1 MHASF
6 MLGKE
11 IFARIY
17 AVVRN
22 VPSGRVATYGEVA
35 RLAGLRGGA
44 RTVGWAL
51 AGAAADRIPWWR
63 VVRGDGTIAPR
74 PAAARQRRRLQRE
87 GIRFAGGRIDL
98 RRYGW
103 PGRRAATLSAG
114 RALPPRGQ
122 PGCGRARPA
131 WRRSG

>member
-1 MHASF
+1 MINSSGASR
-6 MLGKE
+6 G

-17 AVVRN
+17 SIVRR
-22 VPSGRVATYGEVA
+22 VPAGRVATYGEVA

-51 AGAAADRIPWWR
+51 AVVPDDRTPWWR

-74 PAAARQRRRLQRE
+74 PWAVRQRRRLQQE
-87 GIRFAGGRIDL
+87 GIRLSGGRIDP

-103 PGRRAATLSAG
+103 KG
-114 RALPPRGQ
+114 
-122 PGCGRARPA
+122 ARITP
-131 WRRSG
+131 